1 MQTILHARTQV
12 LRQLGKS
19 ARRAPNNMQAARAY
33 ADIPKANQTTPLTR
47 NNIPLIAAAALAA
60 AIPSYYFIHSNKV
73 PASGQSEIREA
84 RDKGDPSKEY
94 RDPRDSD
101 VKTLEDKKRKYGS

>member
-19 ARRAPNNMQAARAY
+19 ARRAPNNMQATRNY
-33 ADIPKANQTTPLTR
+33 ADIPKADQNSSTR
-47 NNIPLIAAAALAA
+47 NNIPLIAFGALAA
-60 AIPSYYFIHSNKV
+60 AIPSYYFLHSNKE
-73 PASGQSEIREA
+73 PASGQSQIREA
-84 RDKGDPSKEY
+84 RNKGDPSNEH